1 MSFNNDNGIGFDVRI
16 IQFYGTN
23 YTDNAATVNNWV
35 SNTGSNE
42 GPDQT
47 STWYTTNDATF
58 EITGVQL
65 EVGSVATDFEHR
77 SFAVEKGLCE
87 RYYQRGR
94 YSSYCQ
100 VGTPGTYYFSRGNVP
115 LFTPMRASITGTLN
129 AASNISNR
137 YFAFKT
143 WADQTNVTTA
153 PASVSFSSRTANG
166 GDNPHTDVTS
176 VDISANISSGASNSP
191 LPANGPGSNNVY
203 PIEYYDVEL
212 DAEL

>member
-1 MSFNNDNGIGFDVRI
+1 M
-16 IQFYGTN
+16 
-23 YTDNAATVNNWV
+23 
-35 SNTGSNE
+35 
-42 GPDQT
+42 
-47 STWYTTNDATF
+47 
-58 EITGVQL
+58 
-65 EVGSVATDFEHR
+65 ATDFEHR

-129 AASNISNR
+129 AASSVSNR

-153 PASVSFSSRTANG
+153 PGSVSFSSRVGDG
-166 GDNPHTDVTS
+166 GDGPHTDVIS
-176 VDISANISSGASNSP
+176 VDISATISSGSSNSP